1 MNDWIIGKLSMTYT
15 LNFYGVYI
23 YRPQKSFQNCFY
35 LTDLASSGHLNEHLL
50 AYTNLH
56 TERLN

>member
-1 MNDWIIGKLSMTYT
+1 MTYT